1 MHCIS
6 GVTCP
11 GCLGYLHAFPYGKHR
26 LVPTFLYALFSSD
39 ARAVWKEL
47 NRLASEGKWDNINN
61 MPKLFLFGKAKKEA
75 YALHHAIAGYSLYE
89 FVVPE
94 EKRLQYKYRNKH
106 GHGEG
111 HDHH

>member
-1 MHCIS
+1 
-6 GVTCP
+6 
-11 GCLGYLHAFPYGKHR
+11 
-26 LVPTFLYALFSSD
+26 
-39 ARAVWKEL
+39 WKEL

-61 MPKLFLFGKAKKEA
+61 MPKLFLFGKAKKET
-75 YALHHAIAGYSLYE
+75 YALHHAINTKKDFWSTTPYGQFLKAIFRLVALVCAIKAGYSLYE